1 MLPASWLR
9 GILLSTA
16 LLDELTFGFLVVGL
30 PLARDTFS
38 MSYEQV
44 GLLFT
49 AGALAALIIEPMVNL
64 ASDHVSKRVPILTGM
79 FSLVVAFAVAGLT
92 HNYVVL
98 LLAVALA
105 NPAIGAAVGLAQAA
119 LVEQRPDSATRT
131 LTRWTLLSSVGDLL
145 SPLVVAVTAAAGGG
159 WMALSLLGAGL
170 WLVAGG
176 VTLPFPFPRPVAG
189 ADSDGGDEEDEQ
201 PGQSALARLRRTL
214 TSALRDRVLLRWL
227 IVLFM
232 ATMVDEIF
240 LGFTGLL
247 LRDRLHASIT
257 TTSLILAL
265 GMIGGMI
272 GLIALERLLARRP
285 ESQHLG
291 IRLLPWLALLTLAG
305 VAALLLAQDLWL
317 AALALGAIGFGAT
330 GWYPVAKAAAY
341 GRLPGRPGMLLA
353 ITGLLTPLEL
363 VLPAVVGGLADRFG
377 LVVALGFLGV
387 APLGVLLFA
396 PRISA
401 KSDKSSKTASVSRET
416 S

>member
-1 MLPASWLR
+1 
-9 GILLSTA
+9 
-16 LLDELTFGFLVVGL
+16 
-30 PLARDTFS
+30 
-38 MSYEQV
+38 
-44 GLLFT
+44 
-49 AGALAALIIEPMVNL
+49 
-64 ASDHVSKRVPILTGM
+64 
-79 FSLVVAFAVAGLT
+79 
-92 HNYVVL
+92 
-98 LLAVALA
+98 
-105 NPAIGAAVGLAQAA
+105 
-119 LVEQRPDSATRT
+119 
-131 LTRWTLLSSVGDLL
+131 
-145 SPLVVAVTAAAGGG
+145 
-159 WMALSLLGAGL
+159 
-170 WLVAGG
+170 
-176 VTLPFPFPRPVAG
+176 
-189 ADSDGGDEEDEQ
+189 
-201 PGQSALARLRRTL
+201 
-214 TSALRDRVLLRWL
+214 LLRWL